1 MAVQQARETRVPVA
15 PGGWRGPAIAGCVAL
30 ALLLLPSLIS
40 ESFVVYIETLVL
52 LNIIGAMSLHL
63 ILRTGQMSMGHAAF
77 LGIGSYTSV
86 LCMMSLGLPWIVG
99 FILAGA
105 LSALVALVV
114 GPIILRLR
122 GVYFVLVTFTFGEM
136 IRLGMVEWAGLTGGS
151 NGIFQI
157 PPPWPALARP
167 EYYYYLALVVAGA
180 CVLFA
185 RRLLASDFG
194 HAMDAIKESET
205 LAEASGIPVFRIKVV
220 VFAIACAMIGLQGS
234 LTAHFVHF
242 IAPNSFTFETSLQFV
257 VINVIGGLGSMW
269 GPIVGTVFMVAL
281 PELLRGWAQYQWF
294 LYGIALVLVMA
305 YLPGGL
311 IQLGSRLAELIRGKR
326 ESA

>member
-1 MAVQQARETRVPVA
+1 MAEIKPANLVPDA
-15 PGGWRGPAIAGCVAL
+15 SGGWRRRAMVGAAGL
-30 ALLLLPSLIS
+30 ALVLLPSVVG
-40 ESFVVYIETLVL
+40 ENFVVYIATLVL
-52 LNIIGAMSLHL
+52 LNIIGALSLHL

-86 LCMMSLGLPWIVG
+86 LCVMSLKLPWIVG
-99 FILAGA
+99 FVLGGA

-122 GVYFVLVTFTFGEM
+122 GVYFVLVTFTLGEM

-167 EYYYYLALVVAGA
+167 EYYYYLALVVAA
-180 CVLFA
+180 CCTLFA

-194 HAMDAIKESET
+194 LAMDAIKESEN
-205 LAEASGIPVFRIKVV
+205 LAESSGIPVFRIKVV
-220 VFAIACAMIGLQGS
+220 VFAIACGMIGLQGS

-242 IAPNSFTFETSLQFV
+242 IAPNSFTFEHSLQFV

-281 PELLRGWAQYQWF
+281 PELLRGWASYQWF

-311 IQLGSRLAELIRGKR
+311 IQLGTRLAELAKGKR
-326 ESA
+326 EGA